1 MRQRNIRQKDFENS
15 IKKKVMV
22 GTYVGNNKYS
32 KVIKF
37 ETRSLIFQY
46 LVDEDGEIL
55 LPEITMKFYK

>member
-1 MRQRNIRQKDFENS
+1 
-15 IKKKVMV
+15 MV